1 LSAHNE
7 KFVVWEEPIQLAA
20 GAIRRA
26 RHVAVM
32 TGAGISAESGLKTFR
47 DAGGL
52 WEGHR
57 PEDVATPEAFARDPL
72 LVWRFYNARR
82 RAMRQAR
89 PNAGHTALVDLS
101 RLVER
106 FTLITQN
113 VDRLHRRAGSN
124 GVIELHG
131 NLEDVAC
138 TRCHATVH
146 RPDEDLPERPTCN
159 ACGGLLR
166 PAVVW
171 FGESLPQPA
180 VIAAQAAAEECD
192 VFLVA
197 GTSRLVYPAAGL
209 TQVARSCGACVIEIN
224 LAATGQADADLG
236 VYGPAG
242 QTLPAIV
249 AALRSSQTGR

>member
-1 LSAHNE
+1 MAHNRD
-7 KFVVWEEPIQLAA
+7 FVVSDETIQLVAE
-20 GAIRRA
+20 AIRRA

-82 RAMRQAR
+82 RSMRQAR
-89 PNAGHTALVDLS
+89 PNAGHAALHELS

-113 VDRLHRRAGSN
+113 VDRLHHRAGSG

-138 TRCHATVH
+138 TRCYVTTH
-146 RPDEDLPERPTCN
+146 RPDEDLPERPTCDV
-159 ACGGLLR
+159 CGGLLR
-166 PAVVW
+166 PGVVW
-171 FGESLPQPA
+171 FGEALPQPS

-192 VFLVA
+192 VFLVV
-197 GTSRLVYPAAGL
+197 GTSSLVYPAAGL
-209 TQVARSCGACVIEIN
+209 AQVARSWGACVIEIN
-224 LAATGQADADLG
+224 LAATGHADADIG

-249 AALRSSQTGR
+249 AALQSPQTAR

>member
-1 LSAHNE
+1 MDQEAIN
-7 KFVVWEEPIQLAA
+7 LAA
-20 GAIRRA
+20 EAIARS

-82 RAMRQAR
+82 AAMRQAR
-89 PNAGHTALVDLS
+89 PNPGHLALVELAG
-101 RLVER
+101 LVGR
-106 FTLITQN
+106 FTLVTQN
-113 VDRLHRRAGSN
+113 VDRLHRRAGSD
-124 GVIELHG
+124 GAIELHG

-138 TRCHATVH
+138 TRCHATTH
-146 RPDEDLPERPTCN
+146 RPDDDLPERPTCD

-171 FGESLPQPA
+171 FGEPLPQSA
-180 VIAAQAAAEECD
+180 VITAQAAAEECD
-192 VFLVA
+192 VFLVI
-197 GTSRLVYPAAGL
+197 GTSSLVYPAAGL
-209 TQVARSCGACVIEIN
+209 AHVARSCGACVIEVN
-224 LAATGQADADLG
+224 LARTGQAEADIG

-242 QTLPAIV
+242 QTLPAI
-249 AALRSSQTGR
+249 AAELRRRRGQPPCE